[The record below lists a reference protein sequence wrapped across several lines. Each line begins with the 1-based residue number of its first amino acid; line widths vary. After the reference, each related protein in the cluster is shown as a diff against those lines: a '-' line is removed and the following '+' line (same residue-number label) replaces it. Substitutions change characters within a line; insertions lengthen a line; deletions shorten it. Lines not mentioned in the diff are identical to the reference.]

1 MSNSVLVFE
10 ENKAIQGLIA
20 STISDQVEL
29 WQESRPDAFLQLADR
44 YSPNLIFI
52 SNADQQQ
59 DYALCRQLQQ
69 HSSLSQVPKVLL
81 VNARDDVNESL
92 LEQFGLQGMIRK
104 PFEAATLQEHIQRYL
119 PSVELQSEP
128 MDSAE
133 EVNVFDDEMLG
144 LIQDNGESVD
154 ETMFDEDTSWSG
166 SATGELPEE
175 DVLDE
180 DSSVSLPNVSDQA
193 AAPKQ
198 IHPPVVEEDSVP
210 DVDFAEDIAEEEDL
224 NADET
229 EIVPSVAVAED
240 LGAEEIEIT
249 LSAEND
255 SSDEDEEIQSLD
267 ELLGAEAAME
277 KQPGLVQHDDM
288 VLNAKEGLSLVDLEG
303 EIMDS
308 EQNEIEDTL
317 TDEASTAEAET
328 DTAAEENLE
337 PEESEGPFADLDL
350 ALDEEEELLDASAMD
365 AAEDV
370 TEELEDP
377 EEDPA
382 FTDSDSA
389 FEIPPAA
396 EWSEEEE
403 LAADASEELE
413 STTNDGGFEI
423 PPLELDEEQDL
434 TMLAEE
440 WEEPLSSVEGDDD
453 MEIPPLEMSE
463 EEDDLLVDDWQEAAD
478 VPSEEPSETEE
489 VALAPDE
496 LEEDEDDFALFEE
509 IDEDDWKEAAVAAK
523 AAVEATPTVAPA
535 VSTPP
540 VKEAYRGPIITSS
553 QGLVMDNVDIH
564 QNDFDVDLDIWSRT
578 PDVDQVL
585 RDDVTPISLNENDF
599 DPVLP
604 ALSTVEVIQGP
615 LRTRYTPNVREMDYY
630 LAATTLEDEELAE
643 TLTNND
649 SVLLTESGE
658 ATGDGGLAAVVEDFE
673 ATVALAIGA
682 DDKELEEFHL
692 TLDEDDEL
700 EPEPEEEAFT
710 LVEEEL
716 PGSSAIDP
724 SVEEEE
730 DDLSADEIEHPDL
743 FAESDLP
750 LLDETEETDVTESE
764 PAQEEVIKDETPVV
778 EKKKWRRQVFE
789 QDLEE
794 LQPPAPVV
802 EEIAPEEEIELP
814 IVEDEFLAAA
824 EVDSS
829 EEVDEEDEL
838 AAESMLSELEG
849 LDQEMADLEQQE
861 VELTEI
867 PEDEAL
873 VTLDDEM
880 SGDPKA
886 EGEPEVLEEEAF
898 EDWGDAVEAL
908 EEESEEAASAEP
920 EGEPEVLEEETFE
933 DWGDAV
939 EALEEESEEVASA
952 EPEGEPEVLEEETFE
967 DWGDAVEALEEE
979 SEEVASAEPE
989 GEPEVLEEET
999 FEDWGDAVEALEE
1012 ESDSPPPVEIPA
1024 VAASTDTEV
1033 PAGMGSLDT
1042 VIEGMI
1048 TRSVQKAVADAMP
1061 QIVERIVQEL
1071 RQPRP

>member
-317 TDEASTAEAET
+317 TNQASTAEAET
-328 DTAAEENLE
+328 DTAAEEHLE

-365 AAEDV
+365 AAEEA

-377 EEDPA
+377 EEEPA

-403 LAADASEELE
+403 LATDVSEELE

-463 EEDDLLVDDWQEAAD
+463 EEEDLLVDDWQEAAD
-478 VPSEEPSETEE
+478 VSSEEPSETEE

-700 EPEPEEEAFT
+700 VPEPEEEEFT

-716 PGSSAIDP
+716 PDSSAIDP

-824 EVDSS
+824 EVYSS

-880 SGDPKA
+880 SGDPMA
-886 EGEPEVLEEEAF
+886 
-898 EDWGDAVEAL
+898 
-908 EEESEEAASAEP
+908 
-920 EGEPEVLEEETFE
+920 
-933 DWGDAV
+933 
-939 EALEEESEEVASA
+939 
-952 EPEGEPEVLEEETFE
+952 
-967 DWGDAVEALEEE
+967 
-979 SEEVASAEPE
+979 E

>member
-29 WQESRPDAFLQLADR
+29 WQESRPDAFLQLADH
-44 YSPNLIFI
+44 YSPSLIFI

-180 DSSVSLPNVSDQA
+180 DSPVSLPNVSDQA
-193 AAPKQ
+193 PAPKQ

-210 DVDFAEDIAEEEDL
+210 DVDFAEDIAGEEDL
-224 NADET
+224 NTDET
-229 EIVPSVAVAED
+229 EIVPSVTVADD

-277 KQPGLVQHDDM
+277 RQPGLVQHDDI

-308 EQNEIEDTL
+308 EQNEIEETL
-317 TDEASTAEAET
+317 TDAASTAEAET

-337 PEESEGPFADLDL
+337 LEESEGSFADLDL
-350 ALDEEEELLDASAMD
+350 ALDEDEELLDPSAGG
-365 AAEDV
+365 A

-377 EEDPA
+377 EEELA

-403 LAADASEELE
+403 LATDASEELE
-413 STTNDGGFEI
+413 STTNDSRFEI

-440 WEEPLSSVEGDDD
+440 WEEPLSSVEGEDD

-463 EEDDLLVDDWQEAAD
+463 EEEDLLVDDWQEPAD
-478 VPSEEPSETEE
+478 ISSETED

-496 LEEDEDDFALFEE
+496 LEEDEDDFGLFEE

-523 AAVEATPTVAPA
+523 AAVEAAPTVAPA
-535 VSTPP
+535 LSMPP
-540 VKEAYRGPIITSS
+540 VKDAYRGPIITSS

-564 QNDFDVDLDIWSRT
+564 RNDFDVDLDIWSRT

-630 LAATTLEDEELAE
+630 LAATTLEDEELVE

-658 ATGDGGLAAVVEDFE
+658 GTGDGGLAAVVEDFE

-700 EPEPEEEAFT
+700 VPEPEEEEFT
-710 LVEEEL
+710 LVEEEH
-716 PGSSAIDP
+716 PDSSAIDP
-724 SVEEEE
+724 SVEEGE

-743 FAESDLP
+743 FAEADLP
-750 LLDETEETDVTESE
+750 LLDETEETDVTESK
-764 PAQEEVIKDETPVV
+764 PAQEEVIKEETPVV
-778 EKKKWRRQVFE
+778 EKKWRRQVFE

-838 AAESMLSELEG
+838 AAESMLSELEV

-880 SGDPKA
+880 SSDPMA
-886 EGEPEVLEEEAF
+886 
-898 EDWGDAVEAL
+898 
-908 EEESEEAASAEP
+908 
-920 EGEPEVLEEETFE
+920 
-933 DWGDAV
+933 
-939 EALEEESEEVASA
+939 
-952 EPEGEPEVLEEETFE
+952 
-967 DWGDAVEALEEE
+967 
-979 SEEVASAEPE
+979 E

-1012 ESDSPPPVEIPA
+1012 ESDSPPPVETPA
-1024 VAASTDTEV
+1024 VATSIATEV

>member
-44 YSPNLIFI
+44 YSPSLIFI

-154 ETMFDEDTSWSG
+154 ETLFDEDTGWSG

-175 DVLDE
+175 DELDE
-180 DSSVSLPNVSDQA
+180 ESPVSLPNVSDQA

-224 NADET
+224 NADEI

-240 LGAEEIEIT
+240 LGTEETEIV
-249 LSAEND
+249 LSEETD
-255 SSDEDEEIQSLD
+255 SSDEDEEVQSLD

-277 KQPGLVQHDDM
+277 EQPGLVQHDDM
-288 VLNAKEGLSLVDLEG
+288 VLNANEGLSLVDLEG

-308 EQNEIEDTL
+308 EQNEIEETL
-317 TDEASTAEAET
+317 TDETSTAEAET
-328 DTAAEENLE
+328 DTAAGEDLVSD
-337 PEESEGPFADLDL
+337 ESEGPFADLDL
-350 ALDEEEELLDASAMD
+350 DLDEDEELLDASALD
-365 AAEDV
+365 SAEES
-370 TEELEDP
+370 TEELGDP
-377 EEDPA
+377 EEEPV

-389 FEIPPAA
+389 FDIPPAA

-403 LAADASEELE
+403 LATDASEELE
-413 STTNDGGFEI
+413 STTNDSGFEI

-463 EEDDLLVDDWQEAAD
+463 EEEDLLVDDWQEPAE
-478 VPSEEPSETEE
+478 VSSEELAETED

-523 AAVEATPTVAPA
+523 AAVEAAPTVVPV

-540 VKEAYRGPIITSS
+540 VKDAYRGPIITSS
-553 QGLVMDNVDIH
+553 QGLVMENVDIH

-585 RDDVTPISLNENDF
+585 RDDVTPISLSENDF

-649 SVLLTESGE
+649 SVLLTESGA
-658 ATGDGGLAAVVEDFE
+658 ATGDGGLAAVIEDFE
-673 ATVALAIGA
+673 ATAVLAIGA
-682 DDKELEEFHL
+682 DDEELEEFHL

-700 EPEPEEEAFT
+700 MLEPEEEEFT

-716 PGSSAIDP
+716 PDSSAIDL

-730 DDLSADEIEHPDL
+730 DDLSADEVEHPDL
-743 FAESDLP
+743 FAEADLP
-750 LLDETEETDVTESE
+750 LLDEAEETDVTEPE
-764 PAQEEVIKDETPVV
+764 PAEEEVIKEETPVV

-794 LQPPAPVV
+794 LQPPPAPVV

-829 EEVDEEDEL
+829 EEVEEEDEL

-880 SGDPKA
+880 SGDPMA
-886 EGEPEVLEEEAF
+886 EGEPEI
-898 EDWGDAVEAL
+898 
-908 EEESEEAASAEP
+908 
-920 EGEPEVLEEETFE
+920 LEEETFE

-999 FEDWGDAVEALEE
+999 FEDWGEAVEALED
-1012 ESDSPPPVEIPA
+1012 ESDSPPPVETPA
-1024 VAASTDTEV
+1024 VAASTATEI

>member
-1 MSNSVLVFE
+1 MSNSVLIFE

-29 WQESRPDAFLQLADR
+29 WQESRPDVFLQLADR
-44 YSPNLIFI
+44 HSPSLIFI

-119 PSVELQSEP
+119 PSVELQSETI
-128 MDSAE
+128 DSAE

-154 ETMFDEDTSWSG
+154 EQAMFDEDTGWSG
-166 SATGELPEE
+166 SATGELLEE
-175 DVLDE
+175 DELDE
-180 DSSVSLPNVSDQA
+180 ESTVSLPNVSDQA

-198 IHPPVVEEDSVP
+198 IPPTVVEENSVP
-210 DVDFAEDIAEEEDL
+210 DVDFADDIAEEEDL
-224 NADET
+224 NADEI

-240 LGAEEIEIT
+240 FSVEETEMM
-249 LSAEND
+249 LSAETG

-267 ELLGAEAAME
+267 ELLGAEAEME
-277 KQPGLVQHDDM
+277 EQPGLVQHDDM
-288 VLNAKEGLSLVDLEG
+288 VLNANEGLSLVDLEG

-308 EQNEIEDTL
+308 EQNEIEETL
-317 TDEASTAEAET
+317 TDEAFTAEAET
-328 DTAAEENLE
+328 DSAAGEDLE
-337 PEESEGPFADLDL
+337 SEKLEGPFADLDL
-350 ALDEEEELLDASAMD
+350 DEDKDLLEASAPDSAGESTEEEP
-365 AAEDV
+365 V
-370 TEELEDP
+370 
-377 EEDPA
+377 
-382 FTDSDSA
+382 FTGSDSA
-389 FEIPPAA
+389 FDIPPAA
-396 EWSEEEE
+396 EWSEKEE
-403 LAADASEELE
+403 LAIDASEELK
-413 STTNDGGFEI
+413 SATNDSEFEI

-440 WEEPLSSVEGDDD
+440 WEEPLSSVERYDD
-453 MEIPPLEMSE
+453 MEIPPLGMSE
-463 EEDDLLVDDWQEAAD
+463 EEEDLLVDDWQETTVAS
-478 VPSEEPSETEE
+478 SEEFAKTED
-489 VALAPDE
+489 VVLAPGE
-496 LEEDEDDFALFEE
+496 LEEDEDDFAFFEE
-509 IDEDDWKEAAVAAK
+509 IDEDDWKEAAIAAK
-523 AAVEATPTVAPA
+523 AAVEAAPTIVPA
-535 VSTPP
+535 VTTLP
-540 VKEAYRGPIITSS
+540 VEDTYYGPIITSA

-615 LRTRYTPNVREMDYY
+615 LRTRYAPNVREMDYY

-643 TLTNND
+643 TLSNND

-658 ATGDGGLAAVVEDFE
+658 ATGDGGLAAVIEDFE
-673 ATVALAIGA
+673 ATAALAIGA
-682 DDKELEEFHL
+682 DDGELEEFHL
-692 TLDEDDEL
+692 TLEDDDEL
-700 EPEPEEEAFT
+700 VPEPKEEEFT
-710 LVEEEL
+710 LVEEEF
-716 PGSSAIDP
+716 PDSSVIDLLL
-724 SVEEEE
+724 EEEE
-730 DDLSADEIEHPDL
+730 DDLSADEVEHPDL
-743 FAESDLP
+743 FAEADLP
-750 LLDETEETDVTESE
+750 LLDETEEADVTEPV
-764 PAQEEVIKDETPVV
+764 PAQEEVVEEETPVV
-778 EKKKWRRQVFE
+778 KKKWRRQVFE

-794 LQPPAPVV
+794 LKPPAPVAR
-802 EEIAPEEEIELP
+802 EITPEEEIELP

-824 EVDSS
+824 EMDSS
-829 EEVDEEDEL
+829 EKVGEEYEL

-867 PEDEAL
+867 PENEAL
-873 VTLDDEM
+873 VGLDDKM
-880 SGDPKA
+880 SSGLMA
-886 EGEPEVLEEEAF
+886 
-898 EDWGDAVEAL
+898 
-908 EEESEEAASAEP
+908 

-967 DWGDAVEALEEE
+967 DWGDAVEALEN
-979 SEEVASAEPE
+979 
-989 GEPEVLEEET
+989 
-999 FEDWGDAVEALEE
+999 

-1024 VAASTDTEV
+1024 IAALAATEA
-1033 PAGMGSLDT
+1033 PASMGSLDT

-1048 TRSVQKAVADAMP
+1048 TRSVQKAVVDAMP

>member
-180 DSSVSLPNVSDQA
+180 DSPVSLPNVSDQA

-365 AAEDV
+365 AAEEV

-377 EEDPA
+377 EEEPA

-403 LAADASEELE
+403 LATDASEELE

-463 EEDDLLVDDWQEAAD
+463 EEEDLLVDDWQEAAD
-478 VPSEEPSETEE
+478 VSSEESSETED

-700 EPEPEEEAFT
+700 VPEPEEEEFT

-716 PGSSAIDP
+716 PDSSAIDP

-794 LQPPAPVV
+794 LQPPTPVV

-880 SGDPKA
+880 SGDPMA
-886 EGEPEVLEEEAF
+886 
-898 EDWGDAVEAL
+898 
-908 EEESEEAASAEP
+908 
-920 EGEPEVLEEETFE
+920 
-933 DWGDAV
+933 
-939 EALEEESEEVASA
+939 
-952 EPEGEPEVLEEETFE
+952 
-967 DWGDAVEALEEE
+967 
-979 SEEVASAEPE
+979 E

-1012 ESDSPPPVEIPA
+1012 ESDSPPPVETPA
-1024 VAASTDTEV
+1024 VAASTATEV

>member
-365 AAEDV
+365 AAEEA
-370 TEELEDP
+370 TEESEDP
-377 EEDPA
+377 EEEPA

-403 LAADASEELE
+403 LATDVSEELE

-463 EEDDLLVDDWQEAAD
+463 EEEDLLVDDWQEAAD
-478 VPSEEPSETEE
+478 VSSEEPSETEE

-700 EPEPEEEAFT
+700 EPEPEEEEFT

-716 PGSSAIDP
+716 PDSSAIDP

-880 SGDPKA
+880 SGDPMA
-886 EGEPEVLEEEAF
+886 
-898 EDWGDAVEAL
+898 
-908 EEESEEAASAEP
+908 
-920 EGEPEVLEEETFE
+920 
-933 DWGDAV
+933 
-939 EALEEESEEVASA
+939 
-952 EPEGEPEVLEEETFE
+952 EGEPEVLEEETFE

>member
-365 AAEDV
+365 AAEEA
-370 TEELEDP
+370 TEEL
-377 EEDPA
+377 EDPA

-403 LAADASEELE
+403 LATDASEELE

-463 EEDDLLVDDWQEAAD
+463 EEEDLLVDDWQEAAD
-478 VPSEEPSETEE
+478 VSSEEPSETEDM
-489 VALAPDE
+489 ALAPDE

-540 VKEAYRGPIITSS
+540 VKDAYRGPIITSS

-643 TLTNND
+643 TLPNND

-700 EPEPEEEAFT
+700 EPEPEEEEFT

-716 PGSSAIDP
+716 PDSSAIDP

-750 LLDETEETDVTESE
+750 LLDETEEIDITESK

-794 LQPPAPVV
+794 LQPPAPVI

-880 SGDPKA
+880 SGDPMA
-886 EGEPEVLEEEAF
+886 
-898 EDWGDAVEAL
+898 
-908 EEESEEAASAEP
+908 

-979 SEEVASAEPE
+979 SEEVSECGA
-989 GEPEVLEEET
+989 
-999 FEDWGDAVEALEE
+999 
-1012 ESDSPPPVEIPA
+1012 
-1024 VAASTDTEV
+1024 
-1033 PAGMGSLDT
+1033 
-1042 VIEGMI
+1042 
-1048 TRSVQKAVADAMP
+1048 R
-1061 QIVERIVQEL
+1061 R
-1071 RQPRP
+1071 

>member
-1 MSNSVLVFE
+1 MSNSVLIFE

-29 WQESRPDAFLQLADR
+29 WQESRPDVFLQLADR
-44 YSPNLIFI
+44 HSPSLIFI

-119 PSVELQSEP
+119 PSVELQSETI
-128 MDSAE
+128 DSAE

-154 ETMFDEDTSWSG
+154 EQAMFDEDTGWSG
-166 SATGELPEE
+166 SATGELLEE
-175 DVLDE
+175 DELDE
-180 DSSVSLPNVSDQA
+180 ESAVSLPNVSDQA

-198 IHPPVVEEDSVP
+198 IPPTVVEENSVP
-210 DVDFAEDIAEEEDL
+210 DVDFADDIAEEEDL
-224 NADET
+224 NADEI

-240 LGAEEIEIT
+240 FSVEETEMM
-249 LSAEND
+249 LSAETG

-267 ELLGAEAAME
+267 ELLGAEAEME
-277 KQPGLVQHDDM
+277 EQPGLVQHDDM
-288 VLNAKEGLSLVDLEG
+288 VLNANEGLSLVDLEG

-308 EQNEIEDTL
+308 EQNEIEETL
-317 TDEASTAEAET
+317 TDEAFTAEAET
-328 DTAAEENLE
+328 DSAAGEDLE
-337 PEESEGPFADLDL
+337 SEKLEGPFADLDL
-350 ALDEEEELLDASAMD
+350 DLDEDKDLLEASAPD
-365 AAEDV
+365 SAGES
-370 TEELEDP
+370 TEEGP
-377 EEDPA
+377 V
-382 FTDSDSA
+382 FTGSDSA
-389 FEIPPAA
+389 FDIPPAA
-396 EWSEEEE
+396 EWSEKEE
-403 LAADASEELE
+403 LATDASEELK
-413 STTNDGGFEI
+413 SATNDSEFEI

-440 WEEPLSSVEGDDD
+440 WEEPLSSVEGYDD
-453 MEIPPLEMSE
+453 MEIPPLGMSE
-463 EEDDLLVDDWQEAAD
+463 EEEDLLVDDWQETAVA
-478 VPSEEPSETEE
+478 SSKEFAKTED
-489 VALAPDE
+489 VALAPGE
-496 LEEDEDDFALFEE
+496 LEEEDEDDFAVFEE
-509 IDEDDWKEAAVAAK
+509 IDEDDWKEAAIAAK
-523 AAVEATPTVAPA
+523 AAVEAAPTIVPA
-535 VSTPP
+535 VTTLP
-540 VKEAYRGPIITSS
+540 VKDTYYGPIITSA

-615 LRTRYTPNVREMDYY
+615 LRTRYAPNVREMDYY

-643 TLTNND
+643 TLSNND

-658 ATGDGGLAAVVEDFE
+658 ATGDGGLAAVIEDFE
-673 ATVALAIGA
+673 ATAVLAIGA
-682 DDKELEEFHL
+682 DDGELEEFHL
-692 TLDEDDEL
+692 TLEDDDEL
-700 EPEPEEEAFT
+700 VLEPEEEEFT
-710 LVEEEL
+710 LFEEEF
-716 PGSSAIDP
+716 PDSSVIDLLEP
-724 SVEEEE
+724 EEE
-730 DDLSADEIEHPDL
+730 DDLSADEVEHPDL
-743 FAESDLP
+743 FAEADLP
-750 LLDETEETDVTESE
+750 LLDETEEADVTEPS
-764 PAQEEVIKDETPVV
+764 PAQEEVVEEEAPVV
-778 EKKKWRRQVFE
+778 KKKWRRQVFE

-794 LQPPAPVV
+794 LKPPAPVAR
-802 EEIAPEEEIELP
+802 EITPEEEIELP

-824 EVDSS
+824 EMDSS
-829 EEVDEEDEL
+829 EKVGEEYEL

-867 PEDEAL
+867 PENEAL
-873 VTLDDEM
+873 VGLDDKIS
-880 SGDPKA
+880 SGLMA
-886 EGEPEVLEEEAF
+886 
-898 EDWGDAVEAL
+898 
-908 EEESEEAASAEP
+908 

-939 EALEEESEEVASA
+939 EALEN
-952 EPEGEPEVLEEETFE
+952 
-967 DWGDAVEALEEE
+967 
-979 SEEVASAEPE
+979 
-989 GEPEVLEEET
+989 
-999 FEDWGDAVEALEE
+999 
-1012 ESDSPPPVEIPA
+1012 ESDSPPPVETPA
-1024 VAASTDTEV
+1024 IAALAATEV
-1033 PAGMGSLDT
+1033 QAGMGSLDT

-1048 TRSVQKAVADAMP
+1048 TRSVQKAVVDAMP

>member
-308 EQNEIEDTL
+308 EQNESEDTL

-365 AAEDV
+365 AAEEA
-370 TEELEDP
+370 TEESEDP
-377 EEDPA
+377 EEEPA

-403 LAADASEELE
+403 LATDASEELE

-463 EEDDLLVDDWQEAAD
+463 EEEDLLVDDWQEAAD
-478 VPSEEPSETEE
+478 VSSEEPSETEE

-523 AAVEATPTVAPA
+523 AAVEATPTVASA

-700 EPEPEEEAFT
+700 VPEPEEEEFT

-716 PGSSAIDP
+716 PDSSAIDP
-724 SVEEEE
+724 SVVEEEE

-750 LLDETEETDVTESE
+750 LLDETEETDVTECE

-880 SGDPKA
+880 SGDPMA
-886 EGEPEVLEEEAF
+886 
-898 EDWGDAVEAL
+898 
-908 EEESEEAASAEP
+908 
-920 EGEPEVLEEETFE
+920 
-933 DWGDAV
+933 
-939 EALEEESEEVASA
+939 
-952 EPEGEPEVLEEETFE
+952 EGEPEVLEEETFE

-1012 ESDSPPPVEIPA
+1012 ESDSPPPAEIPA

>member
-180 DSSVSLPNVSDQA
+180 DSPVSLPNVSDQA

-365 AAEDV
+365 AAEEA
-370 TEELEDP
+370 TEEL
-377 EEDPA
+377 EDPA

-403 LAADASEELE
+403 LATDASEELE

-463 EEDDLLVDDWQEAAD
+463 EEEDLLVDDWQEAAD
-478 VPSEEPSETEE
+478 VSSEESSETED

-700 EPEPEEEAFT
+700 VPEPEEEEFT

-716 PGSSAIDP
+716 PDSSAIDP
-724 SVEEEE
+724 SVEED

-743 FAESDLP
+743 FAEPDLP

-764 PAQEEVIKDETPVV
+764 PAQEAVIKDETPVV

-794 LQPPAPVV
+794 LQPPTPVV

-880 SGDPKA
+880 SSDPMA
-886 EGEPEVLEEEAF
+886 
-898 EDWGDAVEAL
+898 
-908 EEESEEAASAEP
+908 
-920 EGEPEVLEEETFE
+920 
-933 DWGDAV
+933 
-939 EALEEESEEVASA
+939 
-952 EPEGEPEVLEEETFE
+952 
-967 DWGDAVEALEEE
+967 
-979 SEEVASAEPE
+979 E

-1012 ESDSPPPVEIPA
+1012 ESDSPPPVETPA

>member
-29 WQESRPDAFLQLADR
+29 RQESRPDAFLQLADR

-52 SNADQQQ
+52 SNADQRQ

-166 SATGELPEE
+166 SATGELPEK

-180 DSSVSLPNVSDQA
+180 DSPVSLPNVSDQA
-193 AAPKQ
+193 PAPKQ
-198 IHPPVVEEDSVP
+198 IHPPVVEENSVP
-210 DVDFAEDIAEEEDL
+210 DVDFAEDIAEEEEL
-224 NADET
+224 NTDET
-229 EIVPSVAVAED
+229 EIVPSVKVAED

-277 KQPGLVQHDDM
+277 KQPGLVQHDDI

-365 AAEDV
+365 AAEEV

-377 EEDPA
+377 EEEPA

-403 LAADASEELE
+403 LATDASEELE
-413 STTNDGGFEI
+413 FTTNDGGFEI

-463 EEDDLLVDDWQEAAD
+463 EEEDLLVDDWQEAAD
-478 VPSEEPSETEE
+478 VSSEESSETED

-700 EPEPEEEAFT
+700 VPEPEEEEFT

-716 PGSSAIDP
+716 PDSSAIDP
-724 SVEEEE
+724 SVEEE

-794 LQPPAPVV
+794 LQPPTPVV

-873 VTLDDEM
+873 VNLDDEM
-880 SGDPKA
+880 SGDPMA
-886 EGEPEVLEEEAF
+886 
-898 EDWGDAVEAL
+898 
-908 EEESEEAASAEP
+908 

-952 EPEGEPEVLEEETFE
+952 EPEGEPEVL
-967 DWGDAVEALEEE
+967 A
-979 SEEVASAEPE
+979 
-989 GEPEVLEEET
+989 EET

-1012 ESDSPPPVEIPA
+1012 ESDSPPPVETPA

>member
-128 MDSAE
+128 MDSSE

-180 DSSVSLPNVSDQA
+180 DSPVSLPNVSDQA

-255 SSDEDEEIQSLD
+255 SSDEDEGIQSLD

-303 EIMDS
+303 EIMNS

-365 AAEDV
+365 AAEEA

-377 EEDPA
+377 EEEPA

-463 EEDDLLVDDWQEAAD
+463 EEEDLLVDDWQEAAD
-478 VPSEEPSETEE
+478 VSSEEPSETEDM
-489 VALAPDE
+489 ALAPDE
-496 LEEDEDDFALFEE
+496 LEEDEDDFDLFEE

-540 VKEAYRGPIITSS
+540 VKDAYRGPIITSS

-700 EPEPEEEAFT
+700 VPETEEEEFT
-710 LVEEEL
+710 LVAEEL
-716 PGSSAIDP
+716 PDSSTIDP

-750 LLDETEETDVTESE
+750 LLDETEETDVTESK

-880 SGDPKA
+880 SGDPMA
-886 EGEPEVLEEEAF
+886 
-898 EDWGDAVEAL
+898 
-908 EEESEEAASAEP
+908 
-920 EGEPEVLEEETFE
+920 
-933 DWGDAV
+933 
-939 EALEEESEEVASA
+939 
-952 EPEGEPEVLEEETFE
+952 EGEPEVLEEETFE

-1012 ESDSPPPVEIPA
+1012 ESDGPPPVETPA
-1024 VAASTDTEV
+1024 VGASTATEV

>member
-1 MSNSVLVFE
+1 MSNSVLIFE

-29 WQESRPDAFLQLADR
+29 WQESRPDVFLQLADR
-44 YSPNLIFI
+44 HSPSLIFI

-119 PSVELQSEP
+119 PSVELQSETI
-128 MDSAE
+128 DSAE

-154 ETMFDEDTSWSG
+154 EQAMFDEDTGWSG
-166 SATGELPEE
+166 SATGELLEE
-175 DVLDE
+175 DELDE
-180 DSSVSLPNVSDQA
+180 ESAVSLPNVSDQA

-198 IHPPVVEEDSVP
+198 IPPTVVEENSVP
-210 DVDFAEDIAEEEDL
+210 DVDFADDIAEEEDL
-224 NADET
+224 NADEI

-240 LGAEEIEIT
+240 FSVEETEMM
-249 LSAEND
+249 LSAETG

-267 ELLGAEAAME
+267 ELLGAEAEME
-277 KQPGLVQHDDM
+277 EQPGLVQHDDM
-288 VLNAKEGLSLVDLEG
+288 VLNANEGLSLVDLEG

-308 EQNEIEDTL
+308 EQNEIEETL
-317 TDEASTAEAET
+317 TDEAFTAEAET
-328 DTAAEENLE
+328 DSAAGEDLE
-337 PEESEGPFADLDL
+337 SEKLEGPFADLDL
-350 ALDEEEELLDASAMD
+350 DLDEDKNLLEASAPD
-365 AAEDV
+365 SAGES
-370 TEELEDP
+370 TEEGP
-377 EEDPA
+377 V
-382 FTDSDSA
+382 FTGSDSA
-389 FEIPPAA
+389 FDIPPAA
-396 EWSEEEE
+396 EWSEKEE
-403 LAADASEELE
+403 LATDASEELK
-413 STTNDGGFEI
+413 SATNDSEFEI

-440 WEEPLSSVEGDDD
+440 WEEPLSSVEGYDD
-453 MEIPPLEMSE
+453 MEIPPLGMSE
-463 EEDDLLVDDWQEAAD
+463 EEEDLLVDDWQETAVA
-478 VPSEEPSETEE
+478 SSKEFAKTED
-489 VALAPDE
+489 VALAPGE
-496 LEEDEDDFALFEE
+496 LEEDEDDFAVFEE
-509 IDEDDWKEAAVAAK
+509 IDEDDWKEAAIAAK
-523 AAVEATPTVAPA
+523 AAVEAAPTIVPA
-535 VSTPP
+535 VTTLP
-540 VKEAYRGPIITSS
+540 VKDTYYGPIITSA

-615 LRTRYTPNVREMDYY
+615 LRTRYAPNVREMDYY

-643 TLTNND
+643 TLSNND

-658 ATGDGGLAAVVEDFE
+658 ATGDGGLAAVIEDFE
-673 ATVALAIGA
+673 ATAALAIGA
-682 DDKELEEFHL
+682 DDGELEEFHL
-692 TLDEDDEL
+692 TLEDDDEL
-700 EPEPEEEAFT
+700 VLEPEEEEFT
-710 LVEEEL
+710 LFEEEF
-716 PGSSAIDP
+716 PDSSVIDLL
-724 SVEEEE
+724 VEEEE
-730 DDLSADEIEHPDL
+730 DDLSADEVEHPDL
-743 FAESDLP
+743 FAEADLP
-750 LLDETEETDVTESE
+750 LLDETEEADVTEPS
-764 PAQEEVIKDETPVV
+764 PAQEEVVEEETPVV
-778 EKKKWRRQVFE
+778 KKKWRRQVFE

-794 LQPPAPVV
+794 LKPPAPVAR
-802 EEIAPEEEIELP
+802 EITPEEEIELP

-824 EVDSS
+824 EMDSS
-829 EEVDEEDEL
+829 EKVGGEYEL
-838 AAESMLSELEG
+838 AAESMHSELEG

-867 PEDEAL
+867 PENEAL
-873 VTLDDEM
+873 VGLDDKM
-880 SGDPKA
+880 SSGLMA
-886 EGEPEVLEEEAF
+886 
-898 EDWGDAVEAL
+898 
-908 EEESEEAASAEP
+908 

-952 EPEGEPEVLEEETFE
+952 EPEDEPEVLEEETFE
-967 DWGDAVEALEEE
+967 DWGDAVEALEN
-979 SEEVASAEPE
+979 
-989 GEPEVLEEET
+989 
-999 FEDWGDAVEALEE
+999 
-1012 ESDSPPPVEIPA
+1012 ESDSPPPVETPA
-1024 VAASTDTEV
+1024 IAALAATEV
-1033 PAGMGSLDT
+1033 QAGMGSLDT

-1048 TRSVQKAVADAMP
+1048 TRSVQKAVVDAMP

>member
-365 AAEDV
+365 AAEEA
-370 TEELEDP
+370 TEESEDP
-377 EEDPA
+377 EEEPA

-403 LAADASEELE
+403 LATDASEELE

-700 EPEPEEEAFT
+700 EPEPEEEEFT

-716 PGSSAIDP
+716 PDSSAIDP

-880 SGDPKA
+880 SGDPMA
-886 EGEPEVLEEEAF
+886 
-898 EDWGDAVEAL
+898 
-908 EEESEEAASAEP
+908 
-920 EGEPEVLEEETFE
+920 EGEPEVLEEETF
-933 DWGDAV
+933 
-939 EALEEESEEVASA
+939 
-952 EPEGEPEVLEEETFE
+952 
-967 DWGDAVEALEEE
+967 
-979 SEEVASAEPE
+979 
-989 GEPEVLEEET
+989 
-999 FEDWGDAVEALEE
+999 
-1012 ESDSPPPVEIPA
+1012 
-1024 VAASTDTEV
+1024 
-1033 PAGMGSLDT
+1033 
-1042 VIEGMI
+1042 
-1048 TRSVQKAVADAMP
+1048 
-1061 QIVERIVQEL
+1061 
-1071 RQPRP
+1071 

>member
-52 SNADQQQ
+52 SNADQRQ

-365 AAEDV
+365 AAEEA
-370 TEELEDP
+370 TEESEDP
-377 EEDPA
+377 EEEPA

-403 LAADASEELE
+403 LATNASEELE

-440 WEEPLSSVEGDDD
+440 WEEPLSSVEGDD

-478 VPSEEPSETEE
+478 VSSEEPSETEE

-523 AAVEATPTVAPA
+523 AAVEATPTVVPA

-540 VKEAYRGPIITSS
+540 VKDAYRGPIITSS

-700 EPEPEEEAFT
+700 APEPEEEEFT

-716 PGSSAIDP
+716 PDTSAIDP

-880 SGDPKA
+880 SGDPMA
-886 EGEPEVLEEEAF
+886 
-898 EDWGDAVEAL
+898 
-908 EEESEEAASAEP
+908 

-952 EPEGEPEVLEEETFE
+952 EP
-967 DWGDAVEALEEE
+967 A
-979 SEEVASAEPE
+979 

>member
-180 DSSVSLPNVSDQA
+180 DSPVSLPNVSDQA

-255 SSDEDEEIQSLD
+255 SSDEDEEMQSLD

-365 AAEDV
+365 AAEEV

-377 EEDPA
+377 EEEPA

-403 LAADASEELE
+403 LATDASEELE

-463 EEDDLLVDDWQEAAD
+463 KEEDLLVDDWQEAAD
-478 VPSEEPSETEE
+478 VSSEESSETED

-604 ALSTVEVIQGP
+604 ALSTVEVIQGH

-630 LAATTLEDEELAE
+630 QAATTLEDEELAE

-700 EPEPEEEAFT
+700 VPEPEEEEFT

-716 PGSSAIDP
+716 PDSSAVDP
-724 SVEEEE
+724 SVVEDD

-794 LQPPAPVV
+794 LQPPTPVV

-880 SGDPKA
+880 SGDPMA
-886 EGEPEVLEEEAF
+886 EG
-898 EDWGDAVEAL
+898 D
-908 EEESEEAASAEP
+908 
-920 EGEPEVLEEETFE
+920 PEVLEEETFE

-967 DWGDAVEALEEE
+967 DWGN
-979 SEEVASAEPE
+979 
-989 GEPEVLEEET
+989 
-999 FEDWGDAVEALEE
+999 AVEALEE
-1012 ESDSPPPVEIPA
+1012 ESDSPPPVETPA
-1024 VAASTDTEV
+1024 VAASTATEV

-1061 QIVERIVQEL
+1061 QIVERIVHEL

>member
-193 AAPKQ
+193 AAPNQ

-365 AAEDV
+365 AAEEA
-370 TEELEDP
+370 TEESEDP
-377 EEDPA
+377 EEEPA

-403 LAADASEELE
+403 LATDASEELE

-478 VPSEEPSETEE
+478 VSSEEPSETEE

-509 IDEDDWKEAAVAAK
+509 IDDDDWKEAAVAAK

-700 EPEPEEEAFT
+700 VPEPEEEEFT

-716 PGSSAIDP
+716 PDSSAIDP

-880 SGDPKA
+880 SGDPMA
-886 EGEPEVLEEEAF
+886 
-898 EDWGDAVEAL
+898 
-908 EEESEEAASAEP
+908 
-920 EGEPEVLEEETFE
+920 
-933 DWGDAV
+933 
-939 EALEEESEEVASA
+939 
-952 EPEGEPEVLEEETFE
+952 EGEPEVLEEETFE

>member
-1 MSNSVLVFE
+1 
-10 ENKAIQGLIA
+10 
-20 STISDQVEL
+20 
-29 WQESRPDAFLQLADR
+29 
-44 YSPNLIFI
+44 
-52 SNADQQQ
+52 
-59 DYALCRQLQQ
+59 
-69 HSSLSQVPKVLL
+69 
-81 VNARDDVNESL
+81 
-92 LEQFGLQGMIRK
+92 
-104 PFEAATLQEHIQRYL
+104 
-119 PSVELQSEP
+119 
-128 MDSAE
+128 
-133 EVNVFDDEMLG
+133 
-144 LIQDNGESVD
+144 
-154 ETMFDEDTSWSG
+154 
-166 SATGELPEE
+166 
-175 DVLDE
+175 
-180 DSSVSLPNVSDQA
+180 
-193 AAPKQ
+193 
-198 IHPPVVEEDSVP
+198 
-210 DVDFAEDIAEEEDL
+210 
-224 NADET
+224 
-229 EIVPSVAVAED
+229 
-240 LGAEEIEIT
+240 
-249 LSAEND
+249 
-255 SSDEDEEIQSLD
+255 
-267 ELLGAEAAME
+267 
-277 KQPGLVQHDDM
+277 
-288 VLNAKEGLSLVDLEG
+288 
-303 EIMDS
+303 
-308 EQNEIEDTL
+308 
-317 TDEASTAEAET
+317 
-328 DTAAEENLE
+328 
-337 PEESEGPFADLDL
+337 
-350 ALDEEEELLDASAMD
+350 MD
-365 AAEDV
+365 AAEEA
-370 TEELEDP
+370 TEESEDLE
-377 EEDPA
+377 EEPA
-382 FTDSDSA
+382 LTDSDSA

-403 LAADASEELE
+403 LATDVSEELE

-463 EEDDLLVDDWQEAAD
+463 EEEDLLVDDWQEAAD
-478 VPSEEPSETEE
+478 VSSEEPSETEE

-700 EPEPEEEAFT
+700 EPEPEEEEFT

-716 PGSSAIDP
+716 PDSSAIDP

-880 SGDPKA
+880 SGDPMA
-886 EGEPEVLEEEAF
+886 
-898 EDWGDAVEAL
+898 
-908 EEESEEAASAEP
+908 

>member
-29 WQESRPDAFLQLADR
+29 WQESRPDAFLRLADR
-44 YSPNLIFI
+44 YSPSLIFI

-166 SATGELPEE
+166 SATGKLPEE

-180 DSSVSLPNVSDQA
+180 DSPVSLPNVSDQA
-193 AAPKQ
+193 PAPKQ

-210 DVDFAEDIAEEEDL
+210 DVDFAEDIAGEEDL
-224 NADET
+224 NTDET
-229 EIVPSVAVAED
+229 EIVPSVTVADD

-277 KQPGLVQHDDM
+277 KQPGLVQHDDI

-308 EQNEIEDTL
+308 EQNEIEETL
-317 TDEASTAEAET
+317 TDAASTAEAET

-337 PEESEGPFADLDL
+337 LEESEGSFADLDL
-350 ALDEEEELLDASAMD
+350 ALDEDEELLDPSAGG
-365 AAEDV
+365 A

-377 EEDPA
+377 EEELA

-403 LAADASEELE
+403 LATDASEELE
-413 STTNDGGFEI
+413 SATNDSRFEI

-440 WEEPLSSVEGDDD
+440 WEEPLSSVEGEND

-463 EEDDLLVDDWQEAAD
+463 EEEDLLVDDWQEPAD
-478 VPSEEPSETEE
+478 ISSETED

-496 LEEDEDDFALFEE
+496 LEEDEDDFGLFEE

-523 AAVEATPTVAPA
+523 AAVEAAPTVAPA
-535 VSTPP
+535 LSMPP
-540 VKEAYRGPIITSS
+540 VKDAYRGPIITSS

-564 QNDFDVDLDIWSRT
+564 RNDFDVDLDIWSRT

-630 LAATTLEDEELAE
+630 LAATTLEDEELVE

-658 ATGDGGLAAVVEDFE
+658 GTGDGGLAAVVEDFE

-700 EPEPEEEAFT
+700 VPEPEEEEFT
-710 LVEEEL
+710 LVEEEH
-716 PGSSAIDP
+716 PDSSAIDP

-743 FAESDLP
+743 FAEADLP
-750 LLDETEETDVTESE
+750 LLDETEETDVTESK
-764 PAQEEVIKDETPVV
+764 PAQEEVIKEETPVV
-778 EKKKWRRQVFE
+778 EKKWRRQVFE

-829 EEVDEEDEL
+829 EKVDEEDEL
-838 AAESMLSELEG
+838 AAESMLSELEV

-880 SGDPKA
+880 SSDPMA
-886 EGEPEVLEEEAF
+886 
-898 EDWGDAVEAL
+898 
-908 EEESEEAASAEP
+908 
-920 EGEPEVLEEETFE
+920 
-933 DWGDAV
+933 
-939 EALEEESEEVASA
+939 
-952 EPEGEPEVLEEETFE
+952 
-967 DWGDAVEALEEE
+967 
-979 SEEVASAEPE
+979 E

-1012 ESDSPPPVEIPA
+1012 ESDSPPPVETPA
-1024 VAASTDTEV
+1024 VATSTAIEV
-1033 PAGMGSLDT
+1033 PAGIGSLDT

>member
-166 SATGELPEE
+166 SATGELQEE

-180 DSSVSLPNVSDQA
+180 DSPVSLPNVSDQA

-350 ALDEEEELLDASAMD
+350 ALDEEEELLDSSAMD
-365 AAEDV
+365 AAEEV

-377 EEDPA
+377 EEEPA

-403 LAADASEELE
+403 LATDASEELE

-463 EEDDLLVDDWQEAAD
+463 EEEDLLIDDWQEAAD
-478 VPSEEPSETEE
+478 VSSEESSETED

-615 LRTRYTPNVREMDYY
+615 LRMRYTPNVREMDYY

-658 ATGDGGLAAVVEDFE
+658 ATGDGGLAAAVEDFE
-673 ATVALAIGA
+673 AAVALAIGA

-700 EPEPEEEAFT
+700 VPEPEEEEFT

-716 PGSSAIDP
+716 PDSSAIDP
-724 SVEEEE
+724 SVEEDD

-750 LLDETEETDVTESE
+750 LLDETEETDVTESG
-764 PAQEEVIKDETPVV
+764 PAQEEVIKGETPVV

-794 LQPPAPVV
+794 LQPPTPVV

-824 EVDSS
+824 EVDAS

-880 SGDPKA
+880 SGDPMA
-886 EGEPEVLEEEAF
+886 
-898 EDWGDAVEAL
+898 
-908 EEESEEAASAEP
+908 

-952 EPEGEPEVLEEETFE
+952 EPEGDPEVLEEETFE

-1012 ESDSPPPVEIPA
+1012 ESDSPPPVETPA

-1071 RQPRP
+1071 RQHRP

>member
-29 WQESRPDAFLQLADR
+29 WQESRPDVFMQLADR
-44 YSPNLIFI
+44 HSPSLIFI

-180 DSSVSLPNVSDQA
+180 DSPVSLPNVSDQVP
-193 AAPKQ
+193 APKQ

-249 LSAEND
+249 LSAEHD

-337 PEESEGPFADLDL
+337 PEESEGPLADLDL
-350 ALDEEEELLDASAMD
+350 ALDEEEELLDASAID
-365 AAEDV
+365 AAEEV
-370 TEELEDP
+370 TEELEDS
-377 EEDPA
+377 EEELA

-403 LAADASEELE
+403 LATDASEELE

-463 EEDDLLVDDWQEAAD
+463 EEEDLLVDDWQEAAD
-478 VPSEEPSETEE
+478 ISSEEPSETEY

-523 AAVEATPTVAPA
+523 AAVEATPTITPA
-535 VSTPP
+535 VSTTP
-540 VKEAYRGPIITSS
+540 VKDAYRGPIITSS

-585 RDDVTPISLNENDF
+585 RDDVTPILLNKNDF

-630 LAATTLEDEELAE
+630 LAATTLEDEELGE

-649 SVLLTESGE
+649 SMLLTESGE

-700 EPEPEEEAFT
+700 VPEPEEEEFT

-716 PGSSAIDP
+716 PDSSAIDP

-730 DDLSADEIEHPDL
+730 GDLSADEIEHPDL

-764 PAQEEVIKDETPVV
+764 PAQEEVIKEETPVV

-802 EEIAPEEEIELP
+802 EEIAPEEEIKLP

-880 SGDPKA
+880 SSDPMA
-886 EGEPEVLEEEAF
+886 EGEPEI
-898 EDWGDAVEAL
+898 
-908 EEESEEAASAEP
+908 
-920 EGEPEVLEEETFE
+920 LEEETFE
-933 DWGDAV
+933 DWGEAV
-939 EALEEESEEVASA
+939 EALE
-952 EPEGEPEVLEEETFE
+952 
-967 DWGDAVEALEEE
+967 D
-979 SEEVASAEPE
+979 
-989 GEPEVLEEET
+989 
-999 FEDWGDAVEALEE
+999 
-1012 ESDSPPPVEIPA
+1012 ESDSPPPVDTPA
-1024 VAASTDTEV
+1024 VAAPTATEV

-1071 RQPRP
+1071 RQPRS

>member
-365 AAEDV
+365 AAEEV

-377 EEDPA
+377 EEEPA
-382 FTDSDSA
+382 FTDSDSD

-403 LAADASEELE
+403 LATDVSEELE

-463 EEDDLLVDDWQEAAD
+463 EEEDLLVDDWQEAAD
-478 VPSEEPSETEE
+478 VSSEEPSETEE

-700 EPEPEEEAFT
+700 VPEPEEEEFT

-716 PGSSAIDP
+716 PDSSAIDP

-880 SGDPKA
+880 SGDPMA
-886 EGEPEVLEEEAF
+886 
-898 EDWGDAVEAL
+898 
-908 EEESEEAASAEP
+908 
-920 EGEPEVLEEETFE
+920 
-933 DWGDAV
+933 
-939 EALEEESEEVASA
+939 
-952 EPEGEPEVLEEETFE
+952 EGEPEVLEEETFE

-1012 ESDSPPPVEIPA
+1012 ESDSPPPAEIPA

>member
-44 YSPNLIFI
+44 YSPSLIFI

-154 ETMFDEDTSWSG
+154 ETLFDEDTGWSG

-175 DVLDE
+175 DELDE
-180 DSSVSLPNVSDQA
+180 ESPVSLPNVSDQA

-224 NADET
+224 NADEI

-240 LGAEEIEIT
+240 LGTEETEIV
-249 LSAEND
+249 LSEETD
-255 SSDEDEEIQSLD
+255 SSDEDEEVQSLD

-277 KQPGLVQHDDM
+277 EQPGLVQHDDM
-288 VLNAKEGLSLVDLEG
+288 VLSANEGLSLVDLEG

-308 EQNEIEDTL
+308 EQNEIEETL
-317 TDEASTAEAET
+317 TDETSTAEAET
-328 DTAAEENLE
+328 DTAAGEDLVSD
-337 PEESEGPFADLDL
+337 ESEGPFADLDL
-350 ALDEEEELLDASAMD
+350 DLDEDEELLDASALD
-365 AAEDV
+365 SAEES
-370 TEELEDP
+370 TEELGDP
-377 EEDPA
+377 EEEPV

-389 FEIPPAA
+389 FDIPPAA

-403 LAADASEELE
+403 LATDASEELE
-413 STTNDGGFEI
+413 STTNDSGFEI

-463 EEDDLLVDDWQEAAD
+463 EEEDLLVDDWQEPAE
-478 VPSEEPSETEE
+478 VSSEELAETED

-523 AAVEATPTVAPA
+523 AAVEAAPTVVPV

-540 VKEAYRGPIITSS
+540 VKDAYRGPIITSS
-553 QGLVMDNVDIH
+553 QGLVMENVDIH

-585 RDDVTPISLNENDF
+585 RDDVTPISLSENDF

-649 SVLLTESGE
+649 SVLLTESGA
-658 ATGDGGLAAVVEDFE
+658 ATEDGGLAAVVEDFE
-673 ATVALAIGA
+673 ATAVLAIGA
-682 DDKELEEFHL
+682 DDEELEEFHL

-700 EPEPEEEAFT
+700 MLEPEEEEFTLVEEEFT

-716 PGSSAIDP
+716 PDSSAIDL

-730 DDLSADEIEHPDL
+730 DDLSADEVEHPDL
-743 FAESDLP
+743 FAEADLP
-750 LLDETEETDVTESE
+750 LLDEAEETDVTEPE
-764 PAQEEVIKDETPVV
+764 PAEEEVIKEETPVV

-794 LQPPAPVV
+794 LQPPPAPVV

-829 EEVDEEDEL
+829 EEVEEEDEL

-880 SGDPKA
+880 SGDPMA
-886 EGEPEVLEEEAF
+886 EGEPEI
-898 EDWGDAVEAL
+898 
-908 EEESEEAASAEP
+908 
-920 EGEPEVLEEETFE
+920 LEEETFE

-967 DWGDAVEALEEE
+967 DWGEAVEALE
-979 SEEVASAEPE
+979 
-989 GEPEVLEEET
+989 
-999 FEDWGDAVEALEE
+999 D
-1012 ESDSPPPVEIPA
+1012 ESDSPPPVETPA
-1024 VAASTDTEV
+1024 VAASTATEV

>member
-365 AAEDV
+365 AAEEA
-370 TEELEDP
+370 TEESEDP
-377 EEDPA
+377 EEEPA

-403 LAADASEELE
+403 LATDASEELE

-478 VPSEEPSETEE
+478 VSSEEPSETEE

-700 EPEPEEEAFT
+700 EPEPEEEEFT

-716 PGSSAIDP
+716 PDSSAIDP

-873 VTLDDEM
+873 VT
-880 SGDPKA
+880 
-886 EGEPEVLEEEAF
+886 
-898 EDWGDAVEAL
+898 
-908 EEESEEAASAEP
+908 
-920 EGEPEVLEEETFE
+920 
-933 DWGDAV
+933 
-939 EALEEESEEVASA
+939 
-952 EPEGEPEVLEEETFE
+952 
-967 DWGDAVEALEEE
+967 
-979 SEEVASAEPE
+979 
-989 GEPEVLEEET
+989 
-999 FEDWGDAVEALEE
+999 
-1012 ESDSPPPVEIPA
+1012 
-1024 VAASTDTEV
+1024 
-1033 PAGMGSLDT
+1033 
-1042 VIEGMI
+1042 
-1048 TRSVQKAVADAMP
+1048 
-1061 QIVERIVQEL
+1061 
-1071 RQPRP
+1071 

>member
-180 DSSVSLPNVSDQA
+180 DSPVSLPNVSDQA

-365 AAEDV
+365 AAEEV

-377 EEDPA
+377 EEEPA

-403 LAADASEELE
+403 LATDASEELE

-463 EEDDLLVDDWQEAAD
+463 EEEDLLVDDWQEAAD
-478 VPSEEPSETEE
+478 VSSEESSETED

-700 EPEPEEEAFT
+700 VPEPEEEEFT

-716 PGSSAIDP
+716 PDSSAIDP

-794 LQPPAPVV
+794 LQPPTPVV

-873 VTLDDEM
+873 VTLDDEI
-880 SGDPKA
+880 SGDPMA

-908 EEESEEAASAEP
+908 EEESEEVGSAEPEGEPEVLEEETFEDWGDAVEALEEESEEVASVEP

-952 EPEGEPEVLEEETFE
+952 EPEG
-967 DWGDAVEALEEE
+967 D
-979 SEEVASAEPE
+979 
-989 GEPEVLEEET
+989 PEVLEEET

-1012 ESDSPPPVEIPA
+1012 ESDGPPPVETPA

>member
-44 YSPNLIFI
+44 YSPSLIFI

-154 ETMFDEDTSWSG
+154 ETLFDEDTGWSG
-166 SATGELPEE
+166 SATGELPEADE
-175 DVLDE
+175 LDE
-180 DSSVSLPNVSDQA
+180 ESPMSLPNVSDQA

-224 NADET
+224 NADEI

-240 LGAEEIEIT
+240 LGAEETEIV
-249 LSAEND
+249 LSEETD
-255 SSDEDEEIQSLD
+255 SSDEDEEVQSLD

-277 KQPGLVQHDDM
+277 EQPGLVQHDDM
-288 VLNAKEGLSLVDLEG
+288 VLSANEGLSLVDLEG

-308 EQNEIEDTL
+308 EQNEIEETL

-328 DTAAEENLE
+328 DTAAGENLE
-337 PEESEGPFADLDL
+337 SDESEGPFADLDL
-350 ALDEEEELLDASAMD
+350 DLDEDEELLDASALD
-365 AAEDV
+365 SAEES
-370 TEELEDP
+370 TEELGDP
-377 EEDPA
+377 EEEPV

-389 FEIPPAA
+389 FDIPPAA

-403 LAADASEELE
+403 LATDASEELE
-413 STTNDGGFEI
+413 STTNDSGFEI

-463 EEDDLLVDDWQEAAD
+463 EEEDLLVDDWQEPAE
-478 VPSEEPSETEE
+478 VSSEELAETED

-496 LEEDEDDFALFEE
+496 LAEDEDDFALFEE

-523 AAVEATPTVAPA
+523 AAVEAAPTVVTV

-540 VKEAYRGPIITSS
+540 VKDAYRGPIITSS
-553 QGLVMDNVDIH
+553 QGLVMENVDIQ

-585 RDDVTPISLNENDF
+585 RDDVTPISLSENDF

-649 SVLLTESGE
+649 SVLLTESGA
-658 ATGDGGLAAVVEDFE
+658 ATGDGGLAAVIEDFE
-673 ATVALAIGA
+673 ATAVLAIGA
-682 DDKELEEFHL
+682 DDEELEEFHL

-700 EPEPEEEAFT
+700 MLDEEEEFT

-716 PGSSAIDP
+716 PDSSATDL

-730 DDLSADEIEHPDL
+730 DDLSADEVEHPDL
-743 FAESDLP
+743 FAEADLP
-750 LLDETEETDVTESE
+750 LLDEAEETDVTEPE
-764 PAQEEVIKDETPVV
+764 PAQEEVIKEETPVV

-794 LQPPAPVV
+794 LQPPPAPVV

-829 EEVDEEDEL
+829 EEVEEEDEL
-838 AAESMLSELEG
+838 AAESMLNELEG

-880 SGDPKA
+880 SGDPMA
-886 EGEPEVLEEEAF
+886 
-898 EDWGDAVEAL
+898 
-908 EEESEEAASAEP
+908 

-967 DWGDAVEALEEE
+967 NWGEAVEALE
-979 SEEVASAEPE
+979 
-989 GEPEVLEEET
+989 
-999 FEDWGDAVEALEE
+999 D
-1012 ESDSPPPVEIPA
+1012 ESDSPPPVETPA
-1024 VAASTDTEV
+1024 VAASTATEI

>member
-365 AAEDV
+365 AAEEA
-370 TEELEDP
+370 TEESEDP
-377 EEDPA
+377 EEEPA

-403 LAADASEELE
+403 LATDASEELE

-463 EEDDLLVDDWQEAAD
+463 EEEDLLVDDWQEAAD
-478 VPSEEPSETEE
+478 VSSEEPSETEE

-523 AAVEATPTVAPA
+523 AAVEATPTVAPV

-700 EPEPEEEAFT
+700 VPEPEEEEFT

-716 PGSSAIDP
+716 PDSSAIDP

-880 SGDPKA
+880 SGDPMA
-886 EGEPEVLEEEAF
+886 
-898 EDWGDAVEAL
+898 
-908 EEESEEAASAEP
+908 
-920 EGEPEVLEEETFE
+920 
-933 DWGDAV
+933 
-939 EALEEESEEVASA
+939 
-952 EPEGEPEVLEEETFE
+952 
-967 DWGDAVEALEEE
+967 
-979 SEEVASAEPE
+979 E

-1024 VAASTDTEV
+1024 VAA
-1033 PAGMGSLDT
+1033 
-1042 VIEGMI
+1042 
-1048 TRSVQKAVADAMP
+1048 
-1061 QIVERIVQEL
+1061 
-1071 RQPRP
+1071 

>member
-154 ETMFDEDTSWSG
+154 ETMVDEDTSWSG
-166 SATGELPEE
+166 AATGELPEE

-180 DSSVSLPNVSDQA
+180 DSPVSLPNVSDQA

-365 AAEDV
+365 AAEEV

-377 EEDPA
+377 EEEPA

-403 LAADASEELE
+403 LATDASEELE

-463 EEDDLLVDDWQEAAD
+463 EEEDLLVDDWQEAAD
-478 VPSEEPSETEE
+478 VSSEESSETED

-658 ATGDGGLAAVVEDFE
+658 GTGDGGLAAVVEDFE

-700 EPEPEEEAFT
+700 VPEPEEEEFT

-716 PGSSAIDP
+716 PDSSAIDP
-724 SVEEEE
+724 SVEEED

-743 FAESDLP
+743 FAEPDLP

-794 LQPPAPVV
+794 LQPPTPVV

-829 EEVDEEDEL
+829 GEVDEEDEL

-880 SGDPKA
+880 SSDPMA
-886 EGEPEVLEEEAF
+886 
-898 EDWGDAVEAL
+898 
-908 EEESEEAASAEP
+908 
-920 EGEPEVLEEETFE
+920 
-933 DWGDAV
+933 
-939 EALEEESEEVASA
+939 
-952 EPEGEPEVLEEETFE
+952 
-967 DWGDAVEALEEE
+967 
-979 SEEVASAEPE
+979 E

-1012 ESDSPPPVEIPA
+1012 ESDSPPPVETPA

>member
-44 YSPNLIFI
+44 YSPSLIFI

-69 HSSLSQVPKVLL
+69 HPSLSQVPKVLL

-104 PFEAATLQEHIQRYL
+104 PFEAATLQGHIQRYL

-128 MDSAE
+128 LDSAE

-154 ETMFDEDTSWSG
+154 EAMFDEDTGWSG

-175 DVLDE
+175 DELDE
-180 DSSVSLPNVSDQA
+180 ESPVSLPNVSDQA

-224 NADET
+224 NADEI

-240 LGAEEIEIT
+240 LGAEETEIA
-249 LSAEND
+249 LSAETD

-277 KQPGLVQHDDM
+277 EQPGLVQHDDM
-288 VLNAKEGLSLVDLEG
+288 VLNANEGLSLVDLEG

-308 EQNEIEDTL
+308 EQNEIEETL

-328 DTAAEENLE
+328 DTVAGEDLDA
-337 PEESEGPFADLDL
+337 EESEGPFADLDL
-350 ALDEEEELLDASAMD
+350 DLDEDEELLDSSAEES
-365 AAEDV
+365 AEG
-370 TEELEDP
+370 LGDP
-377 EEDPA
+377 EEEPV

-389 FEIPPAA
+389 FDIPPAA

-403 LAADASEELE
+403 LATDASEELE
-413 STTNDGGFEI
+413 PTINDSGFEI

-440 WEEPLSSVEGDDD
+440 WEEPLSSVEEDDD

-463 EEDDLLVDDWQEAAD
+463 EEEELLVDDWQEPAEVSSQEPAETKDAAL
-478 VPSEEPSETEE
+478 T
-489 VALAPDE
+489 PDE

-523 AAVEATPTVAPA
+523 AAVEATSTVVPA

-540 VKEAYRGPIITSS
+540 VKDAYRGPIITSA
-553 QGLVMDNVDIH
+553 QGLIMENVDIH

-585 RDDVTPISLNENDF
+585 RDDVTPLSLNENDF

-615 LRTRYTPNVREMDYY
+615 LRTRYTPNVHEMDYY

-658 ATGDGGLAAVVEDFE
+658 ATGDGGLAAVIEDFE
-673 ATVALAIGA
+673 ATAALAIGA
-682 DDKELEEFHL
+682 DDEELEEFHL

-700 EPEPEEEAFT
+700 VLEPEEEEFT

-716 PGSSAIDP
+716 PDSSAIDL

-730 DDLSADEIEHPDL
+730 DNLSADEVEHPDL
-743 FAESDLP
+743 FAEADLP
-750 LLDETEETDVTESE
+750 LLDDVEETDVTEPE
-764 PAQEEVIKDETPVV
+764 PAQEEVIKEETPVV

-814 IVEDEFLAAA
+814 VVEDEFLDAA

-838 AAESMLSELEG
+838 AAESMLSELED

-861 VELTEI
+861 VELIEI

-880 SGDPKA
+880 SGGLMA
-886 EGEPEVLEEEAF
+886 E
-898 EDWGDAVEAL
+898 
-908 EEESEEAASAEP
+908 S
-920 EGEPEVLEEETFE
+920 EPEVLEEETFE

-939 EALEEESEEVASA
+939 EALEEASEEVASA
-952 EPEGEPEVLEEETFE
+952 EPESEPEVLEEETFE
-967 DWGDAVEALEEE
+967 DWGDAVEALE
-979 SEEVASAEPE
+979 
-989 GEPEVLEEET
+989 
-999 FEDWGDAVEALEE
+999 D
-1012 ESDSPPPVEIPA
+1012 ESDSPPPVETPA
-1024 VAASTDTEV
+1024 VAASTATEV

>member
-1 MSNSVLVFE
+1 MSNSVLIFE

-29 WQESRPDAFLQLADR
+29 WQESRPDVFLQLADR
-44 YSPNLIFI
+44 HSPSLIFI

-119 PSVELQSEP
+119 PSVELQSETI
-128 MDSAE
+128 DSAE

-154 ETMFDEDTSWSG
+154 EQAMFDEDTGWSG
-166 SATGELPEE
+166 SATGELLEE
-175 DVLDE
+175 DELDE
-180 DSSVSLPNVSDQA
+180 ESAVSLPNVSDQA

-198 IHPPVVEEDSVP
+198 IPPTVVEENSVP
-210 DVDFAEDIAEEEDL
+210 DVDFADDIAEEEDL
-224 NADET
+224 NADEI

-240 LGAEEIEIT
+240 FSVEETEMM
-249 LSAEND
+249 LSAETG

-267 ELLGAEAAME
+267 ELLGAEAEME
-277 KQPGLVQHDDM
+277 EQPGLVQHDDM
-288 VLNAKEGLSLVDLEG
+288 VLNANEGLSLVDLEG

-308 EQNEIEDTL
+308 EQNEIEETL
-317 TDEASTAEAET
+317 TDEAFTAEAET
-328 DTAAEENLE
+328 DSAAGEDLE
-337 PEESEGPFADLDL
+337 SEKLEGPFADLDL
-350 ALDEEEELLDASAMD
+350 DLDEDKDLLEASAPD
-365 AAEDV
+365 SAGES
-370 TEELEDP
+370 TEEGP
-377 EEDPA
+377 V
-382 FTDSDSA
+382 FTGSDSA
-389 FEIPPAA
+389 FDIPPAA
-396 EWSEEEE
+396 EWSEKEE
-403 LAADASEELE
+403 LATDASEELK
-413 STTNDGGFEI
+413 SATNDSEFEI

-440 WEEPLSSVEGDDD
+440 WEEPLSSVEGYDD
-453 MEIPPLEMSE
+453 MEIPPLGMSE
-463 EEDDLLVDDWQEAAD
+463 EEEDLLVDDWQETAVA
-478 VPSEEPSETEE
+478 SSKEFAKTED
-489 VALAPDE
+489 VALAPGE
-496 LEEDEDDFALFEE
+496 LEEEDEDNFAVFEE
-509 IDEDDWKEAAVAAK
+509 IDEDDWKEAATAAK
-523 AAVEATPTVAPA
+523 AAVEAAPTIVPA
-535 VSTPP
+535 VTTLP
-540 VKEAYRGPIITSS
+540 VKDTYYGPIITSA

-615 LRTRYTPNVREMDYY
+615 LRTRYAPNVREMDYY

-643 TLTNND
+643 TLSNND

-658 ATGDGGLAAVVEDFE
+658 ATGDGGLAAVIEDFE
-673 ATVALAIGA
+673 ATAALAIGA
-682 DDKELEEFHL
+682 DDGELEEFHL
-692 TLDEDDEL
+692 TLEDDDEL
-700 EPEPEEEAFT
+700 VLEPEEEEFT
-710 LVEEEL
+710 LFEEEF
-716 PGSSAIDP
+716 PDSSVIDLL
-724 SVEEEE
+724 VEEEE
-730 DDLSADEIEHPDL
+730 DDLSADEVEHPDL
-743 FAESDLP
+743 FAEADLP
-750 LLDETEETDVTESE
+750 LLDETEEADVTEPS
-764 PAQEEVIKDETPVV
+764 PAQEEVVEEETPVV
-778 EKKKWRRQVFE
+778 KKKWRRQVFE

-794 LQPPAPVV
+794 LKPPAPVAR
-802 EEIAPEEEIELP
+802 EITPEEEIELP

-824 EVDSS
+824 EMDSS
-829 EEVDEEDEL
+829 EKVGEEYEL

-867 PEDEAL
+867 PENEAL
-873 VTLDDEM
+873 VGLDDKM
-880 SGDPKA
+880 SSGLMA
-886 EGEPEVLEEEAF
+886 
-898 EDWGDAVEAL
+898 
-908 EEESEEAASAEP
+908 

-939 EALEEESEEVASA
+939 GALEEESEEVASA

-967 DWGDAVEALEEE
+967 DWGDAVEALEN
-979 SEEVASAEPE
+979 
-989 GEPEVLEEET
+989 
-999 FEDWGDAVEALEE
+999 
-1012 ESDSPPPVEIPA
+1012 ESDSPPPVETPA
-1024 VAASTDTEV
+1024 IAALAATEV
-1033 PAGMGSLDT
+1033 QAGMGSLDT

-1048 TRSVQKAVADAMP
+1048 TRSVQKAVVDAMP

>member
-365 AAEDV
+365 AAEEA
-370 TEELEDP
+370 TEESEDP
-377 EEDPA
+377 EEEPA

-403 LAADASEELE
+403 LATDASEELE

-463 EEDDLLVDDWQEAAD
+463 EEEDLLVDDWQEAAD
-478 VPSEEPSETEE
+478 VSSEEPSETEE

-700 EPEPEEEAFT
+700 EPEPEEEEFT

-716 PGSSAIDP
+716 PDSSAIDP

-880 SGDPKA
+880 SGDPMA
-886 EGEPEVLEEEAF
+886 
-898 EDWGDAVEAL
+898 
-908 EEESEEAASAEP
+908 
-920 EGEPEVLEEETFE
+920 
-933 DWGDAV
+933 
-939 EALEEESEEVASA
+939 
-952 EPEGEPEVLEEETFE
+952 EGEPEVLEEETFE

>member
-365 AAEDV
+365 AAEEA
-370 TEELEDP
+370 TEESEDP
-377 EEDPA
+377 EEEPA

-403 LAADASEELE
+403 LATDASEELE

-540 VKEAYRGPIITSS
+540 VKDAYRGPIITSS

-700 EPEPEEEAFT
+700 EPEPEEEEFT

-716 PGSSAIDP
+716 PDSSAIDP

-764 PAQEEVIKDETPVV
+764 PAQEEVIRDETPVV

-880 SGDPKA
+880 SGDPMA
-886 EGEPEVLEEEAF
+886 
-898 EDWGDAVEAL
+898 
-908 EEESEEAASAEP
+908 

-939 EALEEESEEVASA
+939 
-952 EPEGEPEVLEEETFE
+952 
-967 DWGDAVEALEEE
+967 
-979 SEEVASAEPE
+979 
-989 GEPEVLEEET
+989 
-999 FEDWGDAVEALEE
+999 
-1012 ESDSPPPVEIPA
+1012 
-1024 VAASTDTEV
+1024 
-1033 PAGMGSLDT
+1033 
-1042 VIEGMI
+1042 
-1048 TRSVQKAVADAMP
+1048 
-1061 QIVERIVQEL
+1061 
-1071 RQPRP
+1071 

>member
-180 DSSVSLPNVSDQA
+180 DSPVSLPNVSDQA
-193 AAPKQ
+193 PAPKQ

-224 NADET
+224 NTDET
-229 EIVPSVAVAED
+229 EIVPSVTVAED

-308 EQNEIEDTL
+308 EQNEIEKTL
-317 TDEASTAEAET
+317 TDAASTAEAET

-337 PEESEGPFADLDL
+337 LDESEGPFADLDL
-350 ALDEEEELLDASAMD
+350 ALDEDEELLDASVME
-365 AAEDV
+365 AAEEA

-377 EEDPA
+377 EEEPA

-403 LAADASEELE
+403 LATDASEELE

-463 EEDDLLVDDWQEAAD
+463 EEEDLLVDDWQEAAD
-478 VPSEEPSETEE
+478 VSSEESSETED

-540 VKEAYRGPIITSS
+540 VKDAYRGPIITSS

-700 EPEPEEEAFT
+700 VPEPEEEEFT

-716 PGSSAIDP
+716 PDSSAIDP
-724 SVEEEE
+724 SVEEDD

-743 FAESDLP
+743 FAEADLP
-750 LLDETEETDVTESE
+750 LLDETEETDVTESK

-794 LQPPAPVV
+794 LQPPTPVV

-880 SGDPKA
+880 SGDPMA
-886 EGEPEVLEEEAF
+886 EG
-898 EDWGDAVEAL
+898 D
-908 EEESEEAASAEP
+908 
-920 EGEPEVLEEETFE
+920 
-933 DWGDAV
+933 
-939 EALEEESEEVASA
+939 
-952 EPEGEPEVLEEETFE
+952 
-967 DWGDAVEALEEE
+967 
-979 SEEVASAEPE
+979 
-989 GEPEVLEEET
+989 PEVLEEET

-1012 ESDSPPPVEIPA
+1012 ESDSPPPVETPA
-1024 VAASTDTEV
+1024 VATSTAIEV
-1033 PAGMGSLDT
+1033 PAGMGSLET

-1048 TRSVQKAVADAMP
+1048 TRSVQNAVADAMP